1 MAENDPTVV
10 GDYTQPGVNKATN
23 DVLRTY
29 EKVDTGGL
37 VVDDDDT
44 FEEIVKKATE
54 PVVVRA
60 GLFAVANLIAV
71 IVGKQVLDQ
80 AAIEAIMAV
89 YGVVGP
95 IILGL
100 WIRRHVTPK

>member
-1 MAENDPTVV
+1 MADNDPM
-10 GDYTQPGVNKATN
+10 
-23 DVLRTY
+23 
-29 EKVDTGGL
+29 DTGGL
-37 VVDDDDT
+37 VVNDDDT
-44 FEEIVKKATE
+44 FEDIVKKATE

>member
-1 MAENDPTVV
+1 MAENDPM
-10 GDYTQPGVNKATN
+10 
-23 DVLRTY
+23 
-29 EKVDTGGL
+29 DTGGL
-37 VVDDDDT
+37 VVDEDDT
-44 FEEIVKKATE
+44 FEEIVKKASE

-80 AAIEAIMAV
+80 ATIEAIMAV

-95 IILGL
+95 IVLGL

>member
-1 MAENDPTVV
+1 MAENDPM
-10 GDYTQPGVNKATN
+10 
-23 DVLRTY
+23 
-29 EKVDTGGL
+29 DTGGL

-44 FEEIVKKATE
+44 FEDIVKKATE

-60 GLFAVANLIAV
+60 GLLAVANFLAYF
-71 IVGKQVLDQ
+71 VGKQVLTQ
-80 AAIEAIMAV
+80 EAIDAIMAV

-95 IILGL
+95 IVLGL

>member
-1 MAENDPTVV
+1 MAENDPM
-10 GDYTQPGVNKATN
+10 
-23 DVLRTY
+23 
-29 EKVDTGGL
+29 DTGGL

-89 YGVVGP
+89 YGVVGRP
-95 IILGL
+95 TTVY
-100 WIRRHVTPK
+100 RAR